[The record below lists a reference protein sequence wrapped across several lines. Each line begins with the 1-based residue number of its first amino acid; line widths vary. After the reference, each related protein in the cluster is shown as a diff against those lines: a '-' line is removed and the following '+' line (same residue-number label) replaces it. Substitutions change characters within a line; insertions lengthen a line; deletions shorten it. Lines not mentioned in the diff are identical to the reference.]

1 MSIRLKPAFLSL
13 RSLGS
18 PSHIVNFLV
27 DRLTHPRRSDCAYR
41 RSACAY
47 RRSACAYR
55 RSDGLLHQLCAPGT
69 LTAQLCASG
78 FSMAQLCA
86 PGTLAAQLCAPGT
99 LAAQLCA
106 LVPSAQL
113 CAPGTLAAQLCASGT
128 LAAQLCAPGT
138 LAAQLCAPGTLAA
151 QLCASGTRLVCH
163 ALQAM
168 RPRRPVFVMLP
179 RPCAPACLYLSCF
192 PGHAPSHAC
201 YRPKRRGLLQIA
213 L

>member
-27 DRLTHPRRSDCAYR
+27 DRLTHPRRS
-41 RSACAY
+41 ACAY

-55 RSDGLLHQLCAPGT
+55 RSDRLLHQLCAPGT

-106 LVPSAQL
+106 P
-113 CAPGTLAAQLCASGT
+113 GT

-201 YRPKRRGLLQIA
+201 YRPKRRGLLQPT
-213 L
+213 